1 MRNVFLYKKILF
13 KTWTLD
19 WLIEI
24 LLLILGADK
33 NFTVASVY
41 PTSLADLT

>member
-1 MRNVFLYKKILF
+1 MRNLFFYKKILF

-33 NFTVASVY
+33 DFTLASVDG
-41 PTSLADLT
+41 PMIV